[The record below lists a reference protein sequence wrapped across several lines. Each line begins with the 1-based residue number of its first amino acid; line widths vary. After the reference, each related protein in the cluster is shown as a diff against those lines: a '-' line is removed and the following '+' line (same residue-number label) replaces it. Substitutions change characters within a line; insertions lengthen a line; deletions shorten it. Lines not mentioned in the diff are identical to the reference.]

1 MTTTFG
7 QTQALGRSAPV
18 FTFSNAGPRA
28 VQVSFKLHRDMMD
41 DINMNWSNATLD
53 YNEDYIDN
61 LIRAIQAIAVPKYN
75 LNNKAI

>member
-1 MTTTFG
+1 
-7 QTQALGRSAPV
+7 
-18 FTFSNAGPRA
+18 
-28 VQVSFKLHRDMMD
+28 MMD
-41 DINMNWSNATLD
+41 DINMNWSNAKLG